1 MNDLTTEF
9 NNQQGHGAMIQTAS
23 TREMEEVKGQIFMA
37 KQFPRNT
44 FESERRILDACR
56 RKGLAEAAV
65 YQYPRGGQKVSGPSI
80 RLAEVLAQNW
90 GNLAFGVKEL
100 ERRPGESTA
109 MSYCWDLET
118 NVRREMV
125 FSVKHVRGTKQ
136 GNKVLTDERDI
147 YELVAN
153 NGARRLRACILSVIP
168 GDVTEAAVKECES
181 TLAGQNEGSLK
192 DTISKML
199 NYFKETYK
207 VTQEQIELYLG
218 YNVNAF
224 TQTDIVQLKKVAT
237 SLNDG
242 MSVVEDYFPKE
253 TNKKPDTKSLE
264 ADFAKSEAKVSKTK
278 TKAKTEQEVLD
289 DSLIEELTQEVE
301 QGELL

>member
-1 MNDLTTEF
+1 
-9 NNQQGHGAMIQTAS
+9 
-23 TREMEEVKGQIFMA
+23 
-37 KQFPRNT
+37 
-44 FESERRILDACR
+44 
-56 RKGLAEAAV
+56 
-65 YQYPRGGQKVSGPSI
+65 
-80 RLAEVLAQNW
+80 
-90 GNLAFGVKEL
+90 
-100 ERRPGESTA
+100 

-237 SLNDG
+237 SL
-242 MSVVEDYFPKE
+242 M
-253 TNKKPDTKSLE
+253 T
-264 ADFAKSEAKVSKTK
+264 A
-278 TKAKTEQEVLD
+278 
-289 DSLIEELTQEVE
+289 
-301 QGELL
+301 